1 MGYAAGECRGTAGAG
16 NHGRSLAKLLAIV
29 RRDAKDPVD
38 ARGPNHPGS
47 SSGLAADRRLLN
59 DLKAF
64 NNRTQN

>member
-1 MGYAAGECRGTAGAG
+1 MGYAAGECQGTAGADS
-16 NHGRSLAKLLAIV
+16 HGPSLAKLLAI
-29 RRDAKDPVD
+29 RRDAKDPFD